1 MPLNSTNPGM
11 LGGIG
16 FDRKIQE
23 LTKRYEELRLRMLA
37 NSPRGKLQRGMAANP
52 KMEEQQKA
60 MRGLFGTAGEVV
72 GGFTEPVGS
81 ILDLRDSLSSDE
93 TTANYGKAA
102 LLLGGITGGNLRR
115 TSEAIKKGL
124 TGLLPRNRRFKAFH
138 GSPHDFDEFS
148 MSKLGTGEGRQA
160 YGHGLYFAQDE
171 GIAKHYKKVLSGDSG
186 KGSLYKVKIKG
197 NKNAFLDHDKNFIH
211 QTKKVQDSIYAA
223 YVNAEKKLGIYPVEY
238 HQKKPAFGR
247 YSIPRFPGKPIRPLN
262 DNPVNNK
269 DTRLRMLREMSG
281 EEIYSRLSSMLGGS
295 AEAATKA
302 LKDAGIPG
310 VKYFDGNKIRSLAQG
325 KRGVGASNFVVF
337 DDKTIKIIKKYGIAG
352 LIASG
357 AGAGLLDGG
366 NKDRLKLKDQPKP
379 KGSTKSKRK
388 KK

>member
-1 MPLNSTNPGM
+1 MPMNSMNPGL

-16 FDRKIQE
+16 VDGKIQE
-23 LTKRYEELRLRMLA
+23 LTKRYGGDDLSVGLLPSREELRLRMLA
-37 NSPRGKLQRGMAANP
+37 NSPRRKLQRGMAANP

-81 ILDLRDSLSSDE
+81 ILDLRDSFSSDE
-93 TTANYGKAA
+93 TTANFGKAG

-115 TSEAIKKGL
+115 TSEAVKKGL
-124 TGLLPRNRRFKAFH
+124 TGLLPSNRRFKAFH

-160 YGHGLYFAQDE
+160 YGEGLYFAQDPA
-171 GIAKHYKKVLSGDSG
+171 IAKYYKKVLSGNSE

-211 QTKKVQDSIYAA
+211 QTKEVQDSIYAA
-223 YVNAEKKLGIYPVEY
+223 YANAEKKLGIYPVEY

-247 YSIPRFPGKPIRPLN
+247 YN

-269 DTRLRMLREMSG
+269 DTRLRMLRNLNG
-281 EEIYSRLSSMLGGS
+281 EDIYSRLSSMLGS

-352 LIASG
+352 LMAGG
-357 AGAGLLDGG
+357 AGAGLLGGG
-366 NKDRLKLKDQPKP
+366 NSEATQ
-379 KGSTKSKRK
+379 
-388 KK
+388 